1 MKYMWKSWKLLLS
14 SLSLFYQWFSNIY
27 NLPRNVCFFA
37 RAVIIKIGMSVLHF
51 SLNSP
56 FKTISQEVFHN
67 KNVPKNFRKTHRKLY
82 MLASL
87 SDEVEGCRLKT
98 DSGVR
103 LLNFSERLCSST
115 CAYCC
120 FSYLGIS
127 LRRYIFCKVCIEEM
141 RSFLLH
147 FGIHL
152 F

>member
-1 MKYMWKSWKLLLS
+1 MKELKITVKFIVTFLS
-14 SLSLFYQWFSNIY
+14 MVLKYIQFTSQCL
-27 NLPRNVCFFA
+27 FFA

-56 FKTISQEVFHN
+56 FKTSSQEVFHN

-127 LRRYIFCKVCIEEM
+127 LRRYIFCKVCIGEM